1 MNDNGVEKTD
11 TRMSN
16 EVDPIISV
24 MPVNIAGE
32 WGDEARYPDQTCTGA
47 AQEMH
52 GGRVG
57 DEQELQRGRVGDEL

>member
-11 TRMSN
+11 TPMSD

-24 MPVNIAGE
+24 MPVNTAGE
-32 WGDEARYPDQTCTGA
+32 WDDEARYPDQTCTGA

-52 GGRVG
+52 GG
-57 DEQELQRGRVGDEL
+57 